1 MSSQRLGKVHSLYIG
16 KEAWLIKELRGGSK
30 TEVKED
36 EDHTVT
42 KCEFNARIR
51 LFYRREQEKVD
62 S

>member
-1 MSSQRLGKVHSLYIG
+1 MSSQRLGKVHSLYT
-16 KEAWLIKELRGGSK
+16 GGSK

-51 LFYRREQEKVD
+51 LFYRREQEEVYL
-62 S
+62 